1 MAGSRIVVMRAAR
14 FGVLL
19 GVVWVATACAGGA
32 VERPAV
38 RGALDVSTRFP
49 APRRLVAIGDLHGD
63 LDATRRVL
71 RLAGA
76 TDERD
81 AWVGGD
87 LVLVQTGDQLD
98 RGDDEPEILDLF
110 DRLAKEAAA
119 AGGAVHVLN
128 GNHEFMNVK
137 GDVRPLAAGRLRG

>member
-1 MAGSRIVVMRAAR
+1 MVMRAVR
-14 FGVLL
+14 FGVLV
-19 GVVWVATACAGGA
+19 GVVWVATACAGGT

-63 LDATRRVL
+63 LEATRRVL

-76 TDERD
+76 IDERD
-81 AWVGGD
+81 GWIGGD

-110 DRLAKEAAA
+110 ERLAREATA
-119 AGGAVHVLN
+119 AG
-128 GNHEFMNVK
+128 
-137 GDVRPLAAGRLRG
+137 AASTC